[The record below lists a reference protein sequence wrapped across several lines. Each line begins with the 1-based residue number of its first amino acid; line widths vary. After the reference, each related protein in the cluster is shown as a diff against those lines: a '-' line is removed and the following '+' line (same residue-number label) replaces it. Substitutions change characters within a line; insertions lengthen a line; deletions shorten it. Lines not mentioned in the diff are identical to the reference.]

1 MDQLLDTLRLVDKRL
16 YYHIGSNDKTNNRGL
31 ILSAEGHADLMPTLE
46 LLKGAAPKC
55 DEWNVHAVYEG
66 LVIFG
71 QRNEDVFPLT
81 ENGDIL
87 YKMAESGDALW
98 IERPIDYSF
107 VFPGRE
113 EAKAFC
119 ERVAIDGFRGELS
132 KYRGA
137 KAYSFQVE
145 ISISLAPSHN
155 AITSFE
161 QRLGDLAAEF
171 NGRADGWGC
180 FNVSPP

>member
-1 MDQLLDTLRLVDKRL
+1 LDAGR
-16 YYHIGSNDKTNNRGL
+16 SQ
-31 ILSAEGHADLMPTLE
+31 P
-46 LLKGAAPKC
+46 P
-55 DEWNVHAVYEG
+55 
-66 LVIFG
+66 
-71 QRNEDVFPLT
+71 T

-87 YKMAESGDALW
+87 YKMAESGDAMW

-107 VFPGRE
+107 VFPGRK
-113 EAKAFC
+113 EAEAFC
-119 ERVAIDGFRGELS
+119 ERAAIDGLRGEMS

-137 KAYSFQVE
+137 KGYTFQVE
-145 ISISLAPSHN
+145 ISIPLAPSHE

-180 FNVSPP
+180 FNVSPS